1 MKRLEEAAKEYGAA
15 MGENPM
21 KPINASYAGLKAG
34 FEFAQKGVDVCEELI
49 SKYETIIKNNKSYD
63 KK

>member
-1 MKRLEEAAKEYGAA
+1 L
-15 MGENPM
+15 N
-21 KPINASYAGLKAG
+21 S
-34 FEFAQKGVDVCEELI
+34 CEELI